1 MLDIPRR
8 VKCCFR
14 RYVGSSIDLIEASM
28 HLGGLGG
35 ESAKIVSGRPSPTGG
50 KTMNWKQRSVIVL
63 AAILGLFLGLRL
75 AEFVNSIENRIDA
88 LEQK

>member
-1 MLDIPRR
+1 
-8 VKCCFR
+8 
-14 RYVGSSIDLIEASM
+14 
-28 HLGGLGG
+28 
-35 ESAKIVSGRPSPTGG
+35 
-50 KTMNWKQRSVIVL
+50 MNWKQRSVIVL